1 MSKLEKQFAL
11 YRSDEYIYGGTIKE
25 IAQKTGV
32 PLATLR
38 FCATRTYRKR
48 VESQR
53 AKRGVTN
60 GLELIEVVDD

>member
-32 PLATLR
+32 PLGHLDFVPQGR
-38 FCATRTYRKR
+38 I
-48 VESQR
+48 ESAWKVNGQS
-53 AKRGVTN
+53 GV
-60 GLELIEVVDD
+60 